1 MKLEH
6 LLACQGRQSPSN
18 DMSNLHGAGVAVYS
32 RRAVPLAAWTSGLEV
47 ANVAADSDRACLV
60 LETGVNQ
67 RWRYGNYQRTPE
79 NTADARAWEAAKTAA
94 RCTAAACCTFTQD
107 GTLH

>member
-1 MKLEH
+1 M
-6 LLACQGRQSPSN
+6 
-18 DMSNLHGAGVAVYS
+18 YS

-47 ANVAADSDRACLV
+47 ANVAADADRACLV

-79 NTADARAWEAAKTAA
+79 NTADARAWESAKIAA
-94 RCTAAACCTFTQD
+94 RCAHMPAFSTCAVVRGTQAT
-107 GTLH
+107 GAK